1 MNFSSTEKK
10 VPVLSY
16 KMIGKDEIKELAK
29 EFKELATKMQS
40 DSQNKNKV
48 ISHFSQIINST
59 KKQYQNAI
67 KNYMNLRMKI
77 NS

>member
-1 MNFSSTEKK
+1 
-10 VPVLSY
+10 
-16 KMIGKDEIKELAK
+16 MIGKDEIKELAK
-29 EFKELATKMQS
+29 EFKELTTEMQS

-67 KNYMNLRMKI
+67 KKLHELENENK
-77 NS
+77 